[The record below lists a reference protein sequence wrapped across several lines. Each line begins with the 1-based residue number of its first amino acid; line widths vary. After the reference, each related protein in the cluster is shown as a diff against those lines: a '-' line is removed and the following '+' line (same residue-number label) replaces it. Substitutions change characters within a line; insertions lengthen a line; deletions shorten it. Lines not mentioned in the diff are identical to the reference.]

1 MEDVKMDCNCCCASR
16 ELTIIE
22 EIDALP
28 IEERIKE
35 RIISK
40 VSEQNSNYDNIKEEL
55 YECHYEIERLQKAV
69 LYLSKEIGKCKER
82 N

>member
-22 EIDALP
+22 E
-28 IEERIKE
+28 RIKE

-40 VSEQNSNYDNIKEEL
+40 VSEQNSNYTNMKEEL
-55 YECHYEIERLQKAV
+55 YECHYEIERL
-69 LYLSKEIGKCKER
+69 
-82 N
+82 

>member
-1 MEDVKMDCNCCCASR
+1 MEEVKMDCNCCCASR
-16 ELTIIE
+16 ESTIIE

-40 VSEQNSNYDNIKEEL
+40 VSEHNLDYTNMKNEL
-55 YECHYEIERLQKAV
+55 YECRCEIERLQKAV

>member
-1 MEDVKMDCNCCCASR
+1 MEEVKMDCKCCSR
-16 ELTIIE
+16 EMTIIE

-28 IEERIKE
+28 IEEKIKN
-35 RIISK
+35 RIIDKLWKQKSD
-40 VSEQNSNYDNIKEEL
+40 YDNIKEEL